1 MKQEKNKFFIR
12 AINNAKEIFSNKEK
26 VIETLDS
33 AFQKS
38 MNLESDKGEISKL
51 TDKVKLFIR
60 MIRSYVQ
67 GEYRDVP
74 LKTII
79 LIFASLIY
87 FINPF
92 DPTVHNYLYNV
103 LPGMY
108 DEVVFVTERSIQL
121 STRKQLV
128 EIFDRLGVQ
137 RLQFVSLVEEMEGE
151 ADADAGTEDR

>member
-1 MKQEKNKFFIR
+1 MAQEKNKFFIR

-38 MNLESDKGEISKL
+38 INLENDKGEISKL

-67 GEYRDVP
+67 GEYREVP
-74 LKTII
+74 LKTIL

-92 DPTVHNYLYNV
+92 DLIGDFIPGLGYVDDVTLILWV
-103 LPGMY
+103 LK
-108 DEVVFVTERSIQL
+108 S
-121 STRKQLV
+121 
-128 EIFDRLGVQ
+128 
-137 RLQFVSLVEEMEGE
+137 VEEDILRFEE
-151 ADADAGTEDR
+151 YFFSLKKT

>member
-1 MKQEKNKFFIR
+1 MSQEKNTFFIR

-38 MNLESDKGEISKL
+38 IDLENDKGEISKL

-60 MIRSYVQ
+60 MIRSYVL
-67 GEYRDVP
+67 GEYREVP
-74 LKTII
+74 LKTIL

-92 DPTVHNYLYNV
+92 DLIGDFIPGLGYVDDVALILWV
-103 LPGMY
+103 LK
-108 DEVVFVTERSIQL
+108 S
-121 STRKQLV
+121 V
-128 EIFDRLGVQ
+128 EEDILKFEEN
-137 RLQFVSLVEEMEGE
+137 FVSLKK
-151 ADADAGTEDR
+151 T